1 MILPLDLRLVLSVCG
16 LLVLL
21 APVRPGHVA
30 AHAGGAASQEFVTR
44 TELVEV
50 YATVTD
56 AKGRF
61 VTDLARDEFVVLED
75 GVPQTVTTFADG
87 EQPVSIALAVDRS
100 WSMADGRL
108 AAAQRGGRELLLELG
123 DQDRTMLVAIGSDVE
138 VAVALTNN
146 RLAVDTALQGLD
158 PWGSTALRDAVV
170 TAFDAIEPAPGR
182 RALVLVSDGLERN
195 SRLSAEDVLAR
206 AGERRAGVST
216 GPAAQDP
223 GSVAGVGRRDRR
235 THRARQAVARSP
247 RGDAPDR
254 DRAAASVSARLS
266 AAARGA
272 GGRVP
277 PDRGACHAHQAPGA
291 RTNGVFLP
299 LRSAGYPTANV
310 KMPSRM
316 TRWDCPRSRSRLRL
330 TQECCQNERVL
341 SFSPGYV

>member
-1 MILPLDLRLVLSVCG
+1 MLLVVQRLPVILSFDSRLVLPAC
-16 LLVLL
+16 VLL
-21 APVRPGHVA
+21 LALSVPVSPGRVA
-30 AHAGGAASQEFVTR
+30 WVHAAGADAQEFVAR

-56 AKGRF
+56 AKGRL
-61 VTDLARDEFVVLED
+61 VTDLTRDEFVVLED
-75 GVPQTVTTFADG
+75 GVPQTVATFADG

-138 VAVALTNN
+138 VAVPLTND

-206 AGERRAGVST
+206 VRASDVLAYPLVLQRKVPDLLQELADATGGRAERVRRLRDLPTAMRRIATELRHQYLLGYQPQRATQAGEYRRIEVRVT
-216 GPAAQDP
+216 
-223 GSVAGVGRRDRR
+223 RDR
-235 THRARQAVARSP
+235 HQVRART
-247 RGDAPDR
+247 GY
-254 DRAAASVSARLS
+254 LS
-266 AAARGA
+266 R
-272 GGRVP
+272 
-277 PDRGACHAHQAPGA
+277 
-291 RTNGVFLP
+291 
-299 LRSAGYPTANV
+299 
-310 KMPSRM
+310 
-316 TRWDCPRSRSRLRL
+316 
-330 TQECCQNERVL
+330 
-341 SFSPGYV
+341 